1 MKLNTEKVFIP
12 PTKSKKKD
20 KKNADYLLSAFSII
34 AALLF
39 IIPIIWMFFVSIKPE
54 GIGVEIVIHWF
65 TPPYTMENYMNIIF
79 DTPVLRWLWNSFIIA
94 VISTALTLLVTS
106 LAAFA
111 ISKMN
116 FRYKTFIYVFFLA
129 GLMVPGEATIIPLY
143 QIIKDM
149 GLLDTYTGLIIP
161 GIASPLGVIILKSF
175 FDGVPK
181 ELIESA
187 KIDGCSQIRIYFN
200 IVLPLAKPA
209 LAAIGIFTFI
219 GSWNNFLWPF
229 LAIMS
234 EDLFTLP
241 VGIPTFNSIYSIDYV
256 LPMTVNAVAS
266 LPVIIAFLI
275 FEKQIVKGISFTGIK

>member
-1 MKLNTEKVFIP
+1 M
-12 PTKSKKKD
+12 SKKKTP
-20 KKNADYLLSAFSII
+20 AHYTLSGISLITAI
-34 AALLF
+34 LF
-39 IIPIIWMFFVSIKPE
+39 IIPILWMLFVSVKPE
-54 GIGVEIVIHWF
+54 GIGVSNVIGWF
-65 TPPYTMENYMNIIF
+65 IPPYTVENYTHVLF
-79 DTPVLRWLWNSFIIA
+79 DTPVLRWLWNSLIVA
-94 VISTALTLLVTS
+94 LISTALTLFVTS

-111 ISKMN
+111 ISKMQ

-149 GLLDTYTGLIIP
+149 DLLDTYTGLIIP

-175 FDGVPK
+175 FDGVPQ

-187 KIDGCSQIRIYFN
+187 KMDGCSLVRIYLN

-241 VGIPTFNSIYSIDYV
+241 VGIPQFNSVYSVDYV

-266 LPVIIAFLI
+266 IPVIIAFLI
-275 FEKQIVKGISFTGIK
+275 FEKQIVRGISFTGIK